1 MYNLKN
7 KNVVITGA
15 SKGIGESLVR
25 KFTEYEAN
33 IYLISRD
40 ITRMK
45 RIISNITKKNNQK
58 LSYISLDISKED
70 DVNLAFKKITENESV
85 DILINNAGITADNL
99 LLKMKSNQW
108 HDVINTN
115 LNGCYYCS
123 KAVIKS
129 MIKQKSGKIINISSI
144 IGQTGNKGQANYA
157 ASKSGIL
164 GLTKS
169 LAREVASRKINV
181 NAINPGYIKT
191 EMTKDL
197 NNKDNF
203 LDNIPL
209 QRFGLP
215 DDIANLACFLASD
228 EASYITGQAIN
239 IDGGMVM

>member
-1 MYNLKN
+1 MYNFKN

-25 KFTEYEAN
+25 KFANYGAN

-45 RIISNITKKNNQK
+45 GIVSSITIKNNQK

-70 DVNLAFKKITENESV
+70 DVNLAFKKITENENV

-99 LLKMKSNQW
+99 LLTMKSKQW

-123 KAVIKS
+123 KAVIKG
-129 MIKQKSGKIINISSI
+129 MIKQKAGKIINISSI
-144 IGQTGNKGQANYA
+144 IGIIGNKGQANYA

-169 LAREVASRKINV
+169 LAKEVASRNITV

-197 NNKDNF
+197 NNKDEF

>member
-25 KFTEYEAN
+25 KFANYGAN
-33 IYLISRD
+33 IYLISRN

-45 RIISNITKKNNQK
+45 RIVSSITIKDNQK

-70 DVNLAFKKITENESV
+70 DVNLAFKKITENENV

-99 LLKMKSNQW
+99 LLTMKSNQW
-108 HDVINTN
+108 QDVINTN
-115 LNGCYYCS
+115 LNGYYYCS
-123 KAVIKS
+123 KAVIKG
-129 MIKQKSGKIINISSI
+129 MIKQKAGKIINISSI
-144 IGQTGNKGQANYA
+144 IGITGNKGQANYA
-157 ASKSGIL
+157 ASKSGVL

-169 LAREVASRKINV
+169 LAKEVASRNITV

-197 NNKDNF
+197 NNKDEF

>member
-25 KFTEYEAN
+25 KFAKYKAN

-40 ITRMK
+40 VTRMEK
-45 RIISNITKKNNQK
+45 IVSNITKKNNQK
-58 LSYISLDISKED
+58 ISYISLDISKED
-70 DVNLAFKKITENESV
+70 DVNLTFKKITKNVSV

-99 LLKMKSNQW
+99 LLTMKSNQW

-123 KAVIKS
+123 KAVIKG

-144 IGQTGNKGQANYA
+144 IGITGNKGQANYA

-169 LAREVASRKINV
+169 LAKEVASRNITV

-197 NNKDNF
+197 NNKDKF

>member
-25 KFTEYEAN
+25 KFANYGAN
-33 IYLISRD
+33 IYLISRN

-45 RIISNITKKNNQK
+45 RIVSSITIKDNQK

-70 DVNLAFKKITENESV
+70 DVNLAFKKITENENV

-99 LLKMKSNQW
+99 LLTMKSNQW

-123 KAVIKS
+123 KAVIKG
-129 MIKQKSGKIINISSI
+129 MIKQKAGKIINISSI
-144 IGQTGNKGQANYA
+144 IGITGNKGQANYA
-157 ASKSGIL
+157 ASKSGVL

-169 LAREVASRKINV
+169 LAKEVASRNITV

-197 NNKDNF
+197 NNKDEF

>member
-25 KFTEYEAN
+25 KFANYGAN

-45 RIISNITKKNNQK
+45 RIVSSITIKNNQK

-70 DVNLAFKKITENESV
+70 DVNLAFKKITENENV

-99 LLKMKSNQW
+99 LLTMKSNQW

-123 KAVIKS
+123 KAVIKG
-129 MIKQKSGKIINISSI
+129 MIKQKAGKIINISSI
-144 IGQTGNKGQANYA
+144 IGITGNKGQANYA

-169 LAREVASRKINV
+169 LAKEVASRNITV

-197 NNKDNF
+197 NNKDEF